1 MFLGHYF
8 ISYLESTSKDT
19 DLRLL
24 YFSLMCISGYS
35 KSAVKK
41 SSITMLKK
49 KAVMV
54 QLSR

>member
-54 QLSR
+54 QLSG